1 VTLPAARLLGSLAIS
16 ASLGAAALAFV
27 AVEPP
32 LTRQHPLPSLLAS
45 VGAACVLF
53 VLLSRQV
60 RLWRCPPRGRV
71 AALTVKGA
79 YLTITSA
86 AEEVFWRWLVL
97 GGLTPVVG
105 LVPAFLGSTI
115 GFALAHGIRRADVV
129 AVHLATGSAFG
140 TVYVVTGHVEAAVLT
155 HAVYNWL
162 VVAAI
167 ESGAAPAKPL
177 PATVGAD
184 APAVLDR
191 VRKRYGKIEALKGFS
206 LTVRAGEVV
215 ALLGPNGAGKTTALS
230 LLLGLRAPDE
240 GTARVFGRN
249 PRDVDA
255 RRRLGATP
263 QETGFP
269 TTLRVTEVI
278 ALVRA
283 HYPHSLEIGDVL
295 ARFGLAD
302 VAARQVGGLSG
313 GQKRRL
319 AVCLAFVGNPS
330 AVFLDE
336 PTTGLD
342 VEARRRVWDGIRA
355 YAENGGTVLL
365 TTHYLEEADALAS
378 RVVVIAGGATLAEG
392 SPADVKARAGLKR
405 IRIEADALP
414 ELAGVDRATRAG
426 RVHTLYAADPGFV
439 VRLLVERGVPL
450 RGLEVTPVSL
460 EEAFLSLTERP
471 E

>member
-1 VTLPAARLLGSLAIS
+1 VSSGAARLLGSLVIS
-16 ASLGAAALAFV
+16 ASVGAAALAFV
-27 AVEPP
+27 AVDPP
-32 LTRQHPLPSLLAS
+32 LTRLDALPSLLAS
-45 VGAACVLF
+45 VGAACLLF

-60 RLWRCPPRGRV
+60 RLWRRPPRRRV
-71 AALTVKGA
+71 APLTVKAA

-86 AEEVFWRWLVL
+86 AEEVLWRWLVL
-97 GGLTPVVG
+97 GGLTPIVG
-105 LVPAFLGSTI
+105 LVPAFLASTV
-115 GFALAHGIRRADVV
+115 GFALAHGVRRAEVV

-140 TVYVVTGHVEAAVLT
+140 TVYVVTGHVEAAIVA
-155 HAVYNWL
+155 HVVYNWL
-162 VVAAI
+162 VVAAM
-167 ESGAAPAKPL
+167 ESAATAIRL

-191 VRKRYGKIEALKGFS
+191 VSKRYGKIEALRDFS
-206 LTVRAGEVV
+206 LAVQAGEVV

-230 LLLGLRAPDE
+230 ILLGLRAPDE

-269 TTLRVTEVI
+269 TTLKVTEVI
-278 ALVRA
+278 NLVRA
-283 HYPHSLEIGDVL
+283 HYPHSLEIPDVL

-302 VAARQVGGLSG
+302 LAGRQVGGLSG

-319 AVCLAFVGNPS
+319 AVCLAFVGDPS

-355 YAENGGTVLL
+355 YAENRGTVLL
-365 TTHYLEEADALAS
+365 TTHYLEEADELAS
-378 RVVVIAGGATLAEG
+378 RVVVIAGGTTLAEG
-392 SPADVKARAGLKR
+392 SPAEVKAQAGLKR

-414 ELAGVDRATRAG
+414 ELAGVERATRTG
-426 RVHTLYAADPGFV
+426 RVHTLYAADPALV

-450 RGLEVTPVSL
+450 HGLEVTPVTL
-460 EEAFLSLTERP
+460 EEAFLSLTERS

>member
-1 VTLPAARLLGSLAIS
+1 VSLGAARLLGSLVIS
-16 ASLGAAALAFV
+16 ASVGAAAVAFV

-32 LTRQHPLPSLLAS
+32 LTRLHPLPSLLAS
-45 VGAACVLF
+45 VGAACLVF
-53 VLLSRQV
+53 ALLSRQIRV
-60 RLWRCPPRGRV
+60 LRCPPRGRV

-86 AEEVFWRWLVL
+86 AEEIFWRWLVL
-97 GGLTPVVG
+97 GGLTSLVG
-105 LVPAFLGSTI
+105 LVPAFLSSTI
-115 GFALAHGIRRADVV
+115 GFALAHGVRRADVV
-129 AVHLATGSAFG
+129 AVHLATGAAFG
-140 TVYVVTGHVEAAVLT
+140 TVYVATGHVEAAILT
-155 HAVYNWL
+155 HVFYNWL

-167 ESGAAPAKPL
+167 ESGAPAMPL

-191 VRKRYGKIEALKGFS
+191 VGKRYGKIEALRRFS

-230 LLLGLRAPDE
+230 ILLGLRAPDE
-240 GTARVFGRN
+240 GTARVFGQN
-249 PRDVDA
+249 PREVDA

-278 ALVRA
+278 ELVRA
-283 HYPHSLEIGDVL
+283 HYPHSLETADVL
-295 ARFGLAD
+295 AQFGLAD
-302 VAARQVGGLSG
+302 VADRQVGGLSG

-355 YAENGGTVLL
+355 YAEDGGTVLL

-378 RVVVIAGGATLAEG
+378 RVVVIAGGATRAEG

-414 ELAGVDRATRAG
+414 QLTGVDRATRAG